1 MQLLSKYILFSVIF
15 INFSP
20 KAIAGFGIFESYVIL
35 GGNYYD
41 LYANTTNPDFSN
53 ANLGTFTQ
61 GGSFIFNGGEIK
73 TYKENQ
79 SGCPGGNVCGGKIY
93 LVIETSS
100 GTFVSSTSYSFG
112 YNSELGVS
120 GCSQNQ
126 KWDITNGSFNIIS
139 GLATGNYNLK
149 INCDATGHQTSYS
162 ACDNTVTQSQLVA
175 SFAIQAPA
183 PVTWS
188 SFNVITTG
196 NQNRLSWSTASEE
209 NCDYFIAEKSIDGIN
224 FSDIGQV
231 DGSGTTVQTNN
242 YTLEDRFPFS
252 GTNYYRIKQVDF
264 DKKYSFSPIRSIK
277 NEVLKRPKLFPSIA
291 ENQITLMLPTKPES
305 EIKFNVISQSSGF
318 TLKQFTIDQGKDEVQ
333 LNISSLPAGNYMIIS
348 ADGQFS
354 PLRFTKL

>member
-1 MQLLSKYILFSVIF
+1 
-15 INFSP
+15 
-20 KAIAGFGIFESYVIL
+20 
-35 GGNYYD
+35 
-41 LYANTTNPDFSN
+41 
-53 ANLGTFTQ
+53 
-61 GGSFIFNGGEIK
+61 
-73 TYKENQ
+73 
-79 SGCPGGNVCGGKIY
+79 
-93 LVIETSS
+93 
-100 GTFVSSTSYSFG
+100 
-112 YNSELGVS
+112 
-120 GCSQNQ
+120 
-126 KWDITNGSFNIIS
+126 
-139 GLATGNYNLK
+139 
-149 INCDATGHQTSYS
+149 
-162 ACDNTVTQSQLVA
+162 
-175 SFAIQAPA
+175 
-183 PVTWS
+183 S